1 MSSAPAYS
9 LERVSDRLSRAVGV
23 LAGRLAQLLSQLSG
37 KANEPLLQ
45 SESFLWSAYE
55 AAAGGRPP
63 ASWITGSLAAL
74 LIEDEPLQPI
84 DRVIQRFD
92 LSAVEVDL
100 LLLAAMPEEHEGYS
114 AVLRALHPRGESRPS
129 LGLAAQLLFAEAGG
143 RQQCRHIVESGPLFR
158 GGIVRLAG
166 DAPLFDRSLLLA
178 DALWPAL
185 HGIDARPIE
194 LVPLPSEKCYDGL
207 EAWFAGAQA
216 QRAIRALHDRQT
228 CTVAVTGEDAN
239 AAFYR
244 ATALVLH
251 AGQRVGTFASPASP
265 DANWLRML
273 HLHAALRDE
282 VPVLRVNPPD
292 PSVATTGGEPAAFPN
307 WPGPML
313 VAGAGGPGVFARGR
327 SLISVTME
335 PLGFVERR
343 RAWSAMAPALA
354 DSADHLAGRYPLE
367 PYRVKEI
374 ARDLELIEAVE
385 QRPALA
391 SDVAEALRARSHRS
405 MSAGVRLVRPRA
417 EWGDLVLP
425 RNLIDQL
432 HEAVDRLMLQSC
444 VLDDWGFLKNR
455 AGTRGVRLLFAG
467 PPGTGKTLSAEVLAH
482 AVDSDLLVVD
492 VSRVVSKWVGET
504 EKNLA
509 AVFDAAENSQAVL
522 LFDEAD
528 ALFSKRT
535 EVSDAHDRYAN
546 LETAY
551 LLQRLERF
559 EGLAILAT
567 NLRQN
572 IDAAF
577 VRRLEFVLEF
587 AEPDREQ
594 RAALW
599 KRHMPADAPLDR
611 DLNFYELAALYP
623 VVGGVIRNA
632 AVAAAFRAA
641 ADGLPL
647 CRNHFIHAIQRE
659 YEKAGRAF
667 PGVPAGMRI

>member
-1 MSSAPAYS
+1 MSSAPSYTR
-9 LERVSDRLSRAVGV
+9 ERVGDRLTRALGV
-23 LAGRLAQLLSQLSG
+23 LAGRLAQLLSQLS
-37 KANEPLLQ
+37 ARADEPLQQ
-45 SESFLWSAYE
+45 SQSFLWSAYE
-55 AAAGGRPP
+55 TAAGGRPL
-63 ASWITGSLAAL
+63 ASWVTGSLEALEEGPLHPIDL
-74 LIEDEPLQPI
+74 LIE
-84 DRVIQRFD
+84 RFD
-92 LSAVEVDL
+92 LSSVEVEL
-100 LLLAAMPEEHEGYS
+100 LLLAAMPQEHEGYS
-114 AVLRALHPRGESRPS
+114 AVLRALHPKGDSRPS
-129 LGLAAQLLFAEAGG
+129 LGLAAQLLFPEAGG
-143 RQQCRHIVESGPLFR
+143 RPRCRNLIETGPLLR
-158 GGIVRLAG
+158 RGIVKLSG

-178 DALWPAL
+178 NALWPAL
-185 HGIDARPIE
+185 HGIEATPME
-194 LVPLPSEKCYDGL
+194 LVPLHGEECCAGL
-207 EAWFAGAQA
+207 EQWFAGPQA
-216 QRAIRALHDRQT
+216 QRAIQALHDHQA
-228 CTVAVTGEDAN
+228 CTIAVTGEDTN
-239 AAFYR
+239 AALHRAVALVSHAGYR
-244 ATALVLH
+244 AA
-251 AGQRVGTFASPASP
+251 AFASPALP
-265 DANWLRML
+265 DANWHRML
-273 HLHAALRDE
+273 HLHSALRDE
-282 VPVLRVNPPD
+282 VPVLRLSPAEPSTAAASEDPTPP
-292 PSVATTGGEPAAFPN
+292 PAWA
-307 WPGPML
+307 GPLL
-313 VAGAGGPGVFARGR
+313 VAGAGGPGIFAKGR
-327 SLISVTME
+327 SLISIPLE

-343 RAWSAMAPALA
+343 CMWSALAPALA

-367 PYRVKEI
+367 PYKVKEI
-374 ARDLELIEAVE
+374 ARDLQLVEALE
-385 QRPALA
+385 DRPALS
-391 SDVAEALRARSHRS
+391 SDVAEALRARSHRAL
-405 MSAGVRLVRPRA
+405 SAGVRLVRPRA
-417 EWGDLVLP
+417 EWGDLVLS
-425 RNLIDQL
+425 RDLMAQL

-455 AGTRGVRLLFAG
+455 IGTRGVRLLFAG

-482 AVDSDLLVVD
+482 AVDADLLVVD

-528 ALFSKRT
+528 ALFAKRT

-587 AEPDREQ
+587 VEPDREQ

-599 KRHMPADAPLDR
+599 KRHMPADAPLEP

-641 ADGLPL
+641 ADGMLL

-667 PGVPAGMRI
+667 PGLPAGMRI

>member
-1 MSSAPAYS
+1 MTNAPAHT
-9 LERVSDRLSRAVGV
+9 LERVGDRLTRAVGV

-37 KANEPLLQ
+37 RADEPLQQ
-45 SESFLWSAYE
+45 SQNFLWSAYE
-55 AAAGGRPP
+55 TAAGGRPLG
-63 ASWITGSLAAL
+63 AGVSGSLEAL
-74 LIEDEPLQPI
+74 EDGPLHPI
-84 DRVIQRFD
+84 DRLVEWFD
-92 LSAVEVDL
+92 LSGIEVEL

-114 AVLRALHPRGESRPS
+114 AVLRALHPKGDSRPS

-143 RQQCRHIVESGPLFR
+143 RRQCRQIVDAGPLFR
-158 GGIVRLAG
+158 KGIVKLAD

-178 DALWPAL
+178 EALWPAL
-185 HGIDARPIE
+185 HGIETTPAE
-194 LVPLPSEKCYDGL
+194 LVPLPSDECCAGL
-207 EAWFAGAQA
+207 DRWFSGPQA
-216 QRAIRALHDRQT
+216 QRAIQALHDRQA
-228 CTVAVTGEDAN
+228 CTIAVTGEDAN
-239 AAFYR
+239 AAFHR
-244 ATALVLH
+244 AAALVTH
-251 AGQRVGTFASPASP
+251 AGYRVAGFASPASP
-265 DANWLRML
+265 DANWHRML
-273 HLHAALRDE
+273 HLHAAVRDE
-282 VPVLRVNPPD
+282 VPLLRLSLQDPSAVTTSDEPAPPPD
-292 PSVATTGGEPAAFPN
+292 
-307 WPGPML
+307 WPGPLL
-313 VAGAGGPGVFARGR
+313 VAGAGGPGIFAKGR
-327 SLISVTME
+327 ALISVPME

-343 RAWSAMAPALA
+343 RMWSALAPCLA

-367 PYRVKEI
+367 PYRVQEI
-374 ARDLELIEAVE
+374 ARDLELIEEVEDRAVHFN
-385 QRPALA
+385 
-391 SDVAEALRARSHRS
+391 DVAEALRARSHRS
-405 MSAGVRLVRPRA
+405 LSAGVRLLRPRA
-417 EWGDLVLP
+417 EWEDLVLP
-425 RNLIDQL
+425 RDLMTQL

-482 AVDSDLLVVD
+482 AVDADLLVVD

-535 EVSDAHDRYAN
+535 EVSDARDRYAN

-587 AEPDREQ
+587 SEPDREQ

-599 KRHMPADAPLDR
+599 KRHMPADAPLDPA
-611 DLNFYELAALYP
+611 LNFYELAALYP

-641 ADGLPL
+641 ADGMPL
-647 CRNHFIHAIQRE
+647 CRNHFIHAIRRE

-667 PGVPAGMRI
+667 PGLPAGMRI